1 MVSRATATFLLHISY
16 QLCIK
21 SHSRVYVKVYINISY
36 VDSDYL
42 TKEIVS
48 EGIYDAVLN
57 LK

>member
-1 MVSRATATFLLHISY
+1 MVSRETATFLLHILY

-21 SHSRVYVKVYINISY
+21 SHSRVYAKVYINILC

-42 TKEIVS
+42 TKEIVI

>member
-1 MVSRATATFLLHISY
+1 MVSRATATFLLHILY

-21 SHSRVYVKVYINISY
+21 LHSQVNVKVYINILY

-42 TKEIVS
+42 TQEIVS
-48 EGIYDAVLN
+48 EGIYDAILN